1 MSSPSPTR
9 ELEKQHAFTVALTV
23 YSSLKKNTKG
33 KAPAPKEVK
42 SVKMKEL
49 FFPLREDNYLTFL
62 QRILE
67 KHGQDQYK
75 VSVHKRYSFKF
86 VLPKHTISDAMDI
99 DNEIDYKEMVKKLR
113 RNASSTTKVLVDMK
127 QVEKLPSSESGD
139 ETSDAS
145 DGDDDPVCPLRC
157 TEIITHFTCRNLCLK
172 ELEILTPA
180 LLDGESNSSSC
191 TRTSTMRDSHMSDP
205 WALCRQLKAENAQPL
220 DNAL

>member
-1 MSSPSPTR
+1 MSSPSPTH
-9 ELEKQHAFTVALTV
+9 ELEKQHAFTVALTI

-33 KAPAPKEVK
+33 KAPTPKEVK

-86 VLPKHTISDAMDI
+86 VLPKVKGQHTISDAMDI

-145 DGDDDPVCPLRC
+145 DGDDDPKSLSQGAGDLDTCLARWRIKLQQLHKNEHNEGFTYVGPMGPL
-157 TEIITHFTCRNLCLK
+157 
-172 ELEILTPA
+172 
-180 LLDGESNSSSC
+180 
-191 TRTSTMRDSHMSDP
+191 
-205 WALCRQLKAENAQPL
+205 
-220 DNAL
+220 